1 MPTATASYY
10 LGELAL
16 QEQRY
21 EQAQSYFQQ
30 AAQEG
35 GELGIQS
42 REKIQQLNLQLRP
55 HTFLAFGQ
63 SASSKGA
70 LLINVMN
77 TSPRGMSNIIIEVFG
92 PTNLSGSGQAKIIEL
107 TNVLEPGEQVTI
119 STGLAYFLEQQG
131 VANYRIVARSA
142 KLVN

>member
-1 MPTATASYY
+1 
-10 LGELAL
+10 
-16 QEQRY
+16 
-21 EQAQSYFQQ
+21 
-30 AAQEG
+30 
-35 GELGIQS
+35 
-42 REKIQQLNLQLRP
+42 
-55 HTFLAFGQ
+55 
-63 SASSKGA
+63 
-70 LLINVMN
+70 
-77 TSPRGMSNIIIEVFG
+77 MSNIIIEVFG